1 MLQEKRYFLVIIWRL
16 CDKFICR
23 YGIVLKDVSA
33 LWYSSN
39 LILYFVSI
47 NITVCYGMHSVLSIL
62 CWHAV

>member
-1 MLQEKRYFLVIIWRL
+1 MLQEKRYFLVTMWHFG
-16 CDKFICR
+16 DKFICR
-23 YGIVLKDVSA
+23 HGIILKDVSA
-33 LWYSSN
+33 LWCSSN